1 MADDDVLAPV
11 PFLKDVA
18 FGSLALNFGSKPT
31 SSTSNFLP
39 MASISAP
46 EEHKMFRE
54 VDMYSSSQ
62 ESSQS
67 NNNSNSNNK
76 KRTIRISADGVTLPS
91 ESESEWESE
100 RESESESE

>member
-11 PFLKDVA
+11 PFLKDVS
-18 FGSLALNFGSKPT
+18 GSLALNFGSKPT